1 MKMYRI
7 SEENAGELRETMKK
21 VKDVKAYR
29 QLEAAALRGGRK
41 KKRRST

>member
-1 MKMYRI
+1 MYRI

-29 QLEAAALRGGRK
+29 RLEQGKRMKALL
-41 KKRRST
+41 